1 MLTWQ
6 EISAHWDRGVRQTL
20 PAAPHFPGNAHCR
33 FLLCLTQKQRYLE
46 HSATMCSKYKLH
58 AHLWNMTYCH
68 LRSFLPC
75 LQKNWTITWSLPV
88 LTDIWHRFT
97 LCSIEVEQRK
107 SGSTDL
113 KTKRRSLIIK
123 PWNNGIMCS
132 PNFTEQSLVTM
143 MFLPKNE
150 KPAIPI
156 YLHD

>member
-6 EISAHWDRGVRQTL
+6 EISAHWDRGVKQTL

-33 FLLCLTQKQRYLE
+33 FLLCLTQKQRQSTVPPCVQNINCM
-46 HSATMCSKYKLH
+46 H
-58 AHLWNMTYCH
+58 TYCH
-68 LRSFLPC
+68 LCSFLPC

-107 SGSTDL
+107 SGSTHF

-123 PWNNGIMCS
+123 SWKNGMMCS
-132 PNFTEQSLVTM
+132 PNFTEQSLVKM
-143 MFLPKNE
+143 MFLPTNE
-150 KPAIPI
+150 KPAMPI